1 MDTINPYLPQIKMKT
16 PHIKEEEIQKF
27 NEIRY
32 SHPLLSIR
40 KRAAVLYF
48 KVQGYPHNEIES
60 LADVSSTTV
69 TTVLKM
75 YEQGGLER
83 VLASNY
89 KPHYSELEK
98 YKDEILHEFEE
109 NPPST
114 LKEASHRI
122 FQLTGILRSRFSLSK
137 FLKKLKLRPL
147 KTGSLPAKADPLAQ
161 AEFKKKN

>member
-1 MDTINPYLPQIKMKT
+1 MKT
-16 PHIKEEEIQKF
+16 PHIKEDEIQKF

-32 SHPLLSIR
+32 NHPLLVIR

-48 KVQGYPHNEIES
+48 KAQGYPHNEIEN

-69 TTVLKM
+69 TAVLRM
-75 YEQGGLER
+75 YEEGGLER

-89 KPHYSELEK
+89 KPPSSELEK
-98 YKDEILHEFEE
+98 YRDVILREFED

-114 LKEASHRI
+114 LKEASYRI
-122 FQLTGILRSRFSLSK
+122 CQLTGILRSRFSLSK

-161 AEFKKKN
+161 TEFKKKN